1 MKTDEMTKDVVGMP
15 SRRQFINTAAL
26 VTGGAAI
33 ACLALLDGCKIIDSL
48 TESQSVNPTIP
59 TKISRIENMPE
70 VTSVLRTEKE
80 QFSSFSN
87 DLKQFQLDMNELDA
101 ILAQSSRAQDTW
113 SDLSEERSL
122 KLQILME
129 KRAQMESTL
138 SNILKAF
145 ENTQKDLVA
154 NLK

>member
-1 MKTDEMTKDVVGMP
+1 MKKSKIGAEAIAMP
-15 SRRQFINTAAL
+15 SRRLFINTAAL
-26 VTGGAAI
+26 VASGTAL
-33 ACLALLDGCKIIDSL
+33 ACLTVLSSCKIIDSL
-48 TESQSVNPTIP
+48 TKSQSVNPTIP

-80 QFSSFSN
+80 QLSSFSN

-101 ILAQSSRAQDTW
+101 ILAQSSRAQDTL

-122 KLQILME
+122 KLQTLME
-129 KRAQMESTL
+129 KRSQMESTL

-145 ENTQKDLVA
+145 ENTQRDLVA